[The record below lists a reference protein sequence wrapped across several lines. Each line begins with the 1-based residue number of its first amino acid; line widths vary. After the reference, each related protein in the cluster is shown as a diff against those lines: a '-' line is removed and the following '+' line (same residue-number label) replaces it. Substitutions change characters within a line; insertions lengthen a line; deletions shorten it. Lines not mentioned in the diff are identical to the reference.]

1 MRKRESMSSGDWQRG
16 WQRDRDKQN
25 SAVSREPDAGLSARA
40 LSSRPEWKSLNRPSY
55 PGTSVFIFLT

>member
-16 WQRDRDKQN
+16 GDRQKDRDKQN

-40 LSSRPEWKSLNRPSY
+40 LSS
-55 PGTSVFIFLT
+55 